1 MQRKELRGGAAL
13 TVLPADQFKTSR
25 ITINFI
31 LPSRRETAT
40 AFALLPIVLERGYA
54 GCPDMTQLSR
64 RLASLY
70 GAGLSADTS
79 VQGEN
84 RVVSISICG
93 LRDRYALHGEA
104 LSAAYADILFG
115 AAFDP
120 YLVDGA
126 FDPQAVEIEKQKLR
140 ELLEGEINNKRAY
153 CVQQARRKF
162 FGDSP
167 AGIERNGYLE
177 DLDRVTPQALAE
189 AYAQMVRTA
198 RVEVLALG
206 ADADEVEARLLQK
219 LDAQRRVPA
228 LILPA
233 MAMPAGAARSYTE
246 QVDAVQGKLCLL
258 FTAGRPLT
266 GEELTHMRL
275 AAALFGGLP
284 SSRLFRNVR
293 ERQSLCYY
301 CSCGFSY
308 LTSALS
314 VDSGVQPENAAKAQK
329 AILRELEALAAGPIT
344 EQELRET
351 KLSYLG
357 ALRAVGDSL
366 ASIETWAF
374 REILRGTFQD
384 PQEVERAVERT
395 TADEIRSALSLFTL
409 SVSYLLT
416 KGGAADGR

>member
-1 MQRKELRGGAAL
+1 M
-13 TVLPADQFKTSR
+13 
-25 ITINFI
+25 
-31 LPSRRETAT
+31 
-40 AFALLPIVLERGYA
+40 
-54 GCPDMTQLSR
+54 
-64 RLASLY
+64 
-70 GAGLSADTS
+70 
-79 VQGEN
+79 
-84 RVVSISICG
+84 
-93 LRDRYALHGEA
+93 
-104 LSAAYADILFG
+104 
-115 AAFDP
+115 
-120 YLVDGA
+120 
-126 FDPQAVEIEKQKLR
+126 
-140 ELLEGEINNKRAY
+140 
-153 CVQQARRKF
+153 QQARRKF

-219 LDAQRRVPA
+219 LDAQRRAPA

-395 TADEIRSALSLFTL
+395 IADEIRSALSLFTL

>member
-140 ELLEGEINNKRAY
+140 ELLEGEINN
-153 CVQQARRKF
+153 
-162 FGDSP
+162 
-167 AGIERNGYLE
+167 
-177 DLDRVTPQALAE
+177 
-189 AYAQMVRTA
+189 
-198 RVEVLALG
+198 
-206 ADADEVEARLLQK
+206 
-219 LDAQRRVPA
+219 
-228 LILPA
+228 
-233 MAMPAGAARSYTE
+233 
-246 QVDAVQGKLCLL
+246 
-258 FTAGRPLT
+258 
-266 GEELTHMRL
+266 
-275 AAALFGGLP
+275 
-284 SSRLFRNVR
+284 
-293 ERQSLCYY
+293 
-301 CSCGFSY
+301 
-308 LTSALS
+308 
-314 VDSGVQPENAAKAQK
+314 
-329 AILRELEALAAGPIT
+329 
-344 EQELRET
+344 
-351 KLSYLG
+351 
-357 ALRAVGDSL
+357 
-366 ASIETWAF
+366 
-374 REILRGTFQD
+374 
-384 PQEVERAVERT
+384 
-395 TADEIRSALSLFTL
+395 
-409 SVSYLLT
+409 
-416 KGGAADGR
+416 